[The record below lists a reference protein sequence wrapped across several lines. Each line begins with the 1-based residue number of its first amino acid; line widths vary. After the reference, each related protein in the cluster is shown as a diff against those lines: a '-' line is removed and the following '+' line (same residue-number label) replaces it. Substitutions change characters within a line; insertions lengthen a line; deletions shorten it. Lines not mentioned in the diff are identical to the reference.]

1 MSSRPAKYIG
11 VQGQFGLQTWEGV
24 GAGRGGGERERRERE
39 KKARV
44 PCSVLASRE
53 IF

>member
-24 GAGRGGGERERRERE
+24 GAGRGEGERERERER
-39 KKARV
+39 KARV

-53 IF
+53 IS

>member
-24 GAGRGGGERERRERE
+24 GAGRGEGERERERER
-39 KKARV
+39 KACV

-53 IF
+53 IS